1 MKKQDIKEIIESTIL
16 IAKCSIEFN
25 KELIKQGADIQLAN
39 ELTKT
44 YLTAICTPKETKND
58 IDLSMFRRNI
68 NLN

>member
-25 KELIKQGADIQLAN
+25 KELIKQGADIKLAN

-44 YLTAICTPKETKND
+44 YLTAICTQKETKKD
-58 IDLSMFRRNI
+58 IDLSMFRRNK